1 MSKVIKWKY
10 NDFYGNQLRREKL
23 VNMLLSEIIFLKNQV
38 NKYHSENQNVQIK
51 NGLMKLEY
59 LLNILK
65 NDDSELNHSDFDK
78 IIIFI
83 YEIFKCI
90 IENLE

>member
-38 NKYHSENQNVQIK
+38 NKYNSEKQNIHIK
-51 NGLMKLEY
+51 NGLIKLEY

-65 NDDSELNHSDFDK
+65 NSDSELDDSDFDK
-78 IIIFI
+78 IIAFI